1 MYVSPQIVVGF
12 HGCDRTVADLV
23 IQQNTHLSS
32 SENKYDWL
40 GHGIYFWEGS
50 YERAYLWAKNSSKV
64 PNPAVIGAFIRLG
77 NCLDLLDTAKI
88 EYLKLGYEILEQ
100 EANKLKVDLP
110 QNKSF
115 RNGISFNR
123 ELDCE
128 VIQRI
133 HQFNNELIANRLDLP
148 NTEGENKG
156 RIQCHP
162 DFIDSVR
169 GMFPEGDEVYPG
181 AGFLSQNHIQLCIVN
196 PNCIIGYFN
205 PINQNDD
212 YKKFSG

>member
-1 MYVSPQIVVGF
+1 MYISPQIVVGF
-12 HGCDRTVADLV
+12 HGCDLSTFDQV
-23 IQQNTHLSS
+23 IQQNIHLSS
-32 SENKYDWL
+32 SANKYDWL

-50 YERAYLWAKNSSKV
+50 YERAFSWAENNSKV
-64 PNPAVIGAFIRLG
+64 SEPAVIGAFIRLG
-77 NCLDLLDTAKI
+77 NCLDLLDTANI
-88 EYLKLGYEILEQ
+88 DFLQLGYQVLKQ
-100 EANKLKVDLP
+100 EVTNLGKNLP

-128 VIQRI
+128 VIQRL
-133 HQFNNELIANRLDLP
+133 HHFNNEMIANNLQLP
-148 NTEGENKG
+148 NLDGENRKL
-156 RIQCHP
+156 IQRHP
-162 DFIDSVR
+162 NFIDSVR

-205 PINQNDD
+205 PIAVNDD
-212 YKKFSG
+212 YKQF

>member
-12 HGCDRTVADLV
+12 HGCDRSTLEKV
-23 IQQNTHLSS
+23 IQQNIHLSS

-50 YERAYLWAKNSSKV
+50 YERALNWARNSSKV
-64 PNPAVIGAFIRLG
+64 SNPAVIGAFIRLG
-77 NCLDLLDTAKI
+77 NCLDLLDTEKI
-88 EYLKLGYEILEQ
+88 DYLKLGYEILEK
-100 EANKLKVDLP
+100 EVTALNKALP
-110 QNKSF
+110 KNKSF

-123 ELDCE
+123 ELDCQ

-133 HQFNNELIANRLDLP
+133 HWFNNQQIAQSLNLQDIEGKKMIEIQRHP
-148 NTEGENKG
+148 N
-156 RIQCHP
+156 
-162 DFIDSVR
+162 FIDSVR

-196 PNCIIGYFN
+196 PNCIIGYFD
-205 PINQNDD
+205 PITQNKD
-212 YKKFSG
+212 YKTF

>member
-12 HGCDRTVADLV
+12 HGCDRFTSDRV
-23 IQQNTHLSS
+23 IQQNTHLSN

-50 YERAYLWAKNSSKV
+50 YERALDWAKSSNRV
-64 PNPAVIGAFIRLG
+64 SEPSVIGAFIRLG

-88 EYLKLGYEILEQ
+88 DYLKLGYAILEK
-100 EANKLKVDLP
+100 EVASLGKALP
-110 QNKSF
+110 KNKSF

-133 HQFNNELIANRLDLP
+133 HRLNSEVIAESLNLP
-148 NTEGENKG
+148 NTEGENTIE
-156 RIQCHP
+156 IQRHP
-162 DFIDSVR
+162 NFIDSVR

-205 PINQNDD
+205 PIAENDD
-212 YKKFSG
+212 YKKF

>member
-12 HGCDRTVADLV
+12 HGCDRSTSDRV
-23 IQQNTHLSS
+23 IQQNTHLSN

-50 YERAYLWAKNSSKV
+50 YERALDWAKSSDRV
-64 PNPAVIGAFIRLG
+64 SEPSVIGAFIRLG

-88 EYLKLGYEILEQ
+88 DYLKLGYAILEK
-100 EANKLKVDLP
+100 EVASLGKALP
-110 QNKSF
+110 KNKSF

-133 HQFNNELIANRLDLP
+133 YRLNNEVIAESLNLP
-148 NTEGENKG
+148 NTEGKNKIE
-156 RIQCHP
+156 IQRHHN
-162 DFIDSVR
+162 FIDSVR

-205 PINQNDD
+205 PIAENDD
-212 YKKFSG
+212 YKKF

>member
-12 HGCDRTVADLV
+12 HGCDRSTADRI

-50 YERAYLWAKNSSKV
+50 YERALDWAKNSSKV
-64 PNPAVIGAFIRLG
+64 SNPAVIGAFIQLG

-88 EYLKLGYEILEQ
+88 EYLKLGYKILEK
-100 EANKLKVDLP
+100 EANKLQIALP

-148 NTEGENKG
+148 NTEGEN
-156 RIQCHP
+156 RVVIQRHH

-169 GMFPEGDEVYPG
+169 GMFPEGNEVYPG

>member
-1 MYVSPQIVVGF
+1 VYVSPQIVVGF
-12 HGCDRTVADLV
+12 HGCDRSTSDRV
-23 IQQNTHLSS
+23 IQQNIHLSS

-50 YERAYLWAKNSSKV
+50 YERALDWAINSNNVSE
-64 PNPAVIGAFIRLG
+64 PSVIGAFIRLG

-88 EYLKLGYEILEQ
+88 DYLKLGYEILEK
-100 EANKLKVDLP
+100 EITSLGKALP

-115 RNGISFNR
+115 LNGISFNR

-133 HQFNNELIANRLDLP
+133 HRLNNEVIAQSLKLP
-148 NTEGENKG
+148 DMEGENKKL
-156 RIQCHP
+156 IQCHP
-162 DFIDSVR
+162 NFIDSVR

-181 AGFLSQNHIQLCIVN
+181 AGFLSQNHIQLCIIN

-205 PINQNDD
+205 PIPENDD
-212 YKKFSG
+212 YKKFLG

>member
-12 HGCDRTVADLV
+12 HGCDRTIADKV

-50 YERAYLWAKNSSKV
+50 YERAFDCAKNSSKV
-64 PNPAVIGAFIRLG
+64 SNPAVIGAFIRLG

-100 EANKLKVDLP
+100 EANKLQIALP
-110 QNKSF
+110 KNKSF

-133 HQFNNELIANRLDLP
+133 HQFNNELIANRLNLL
-148 NTEGENKG
+148 NIEGENKIQ
-156 RIQCHP
+156 IQCHP

-205 PINQNDD
+205 PIKQNED

>member
-12 HGCDRTVADLV
+12 HGCDRTVADKV
-23 IQQNTHLSS
+23 IQQNAHLSS

-50 YERAYLWAKNSSKV
+50 YERAYSWAKNSSKV
-64 PNPAVIGAFIRLG
+64 SNPAVIGAFIRLG
-77 NCLDLLDTAKI
+77 NCLDLLDTVKI
-88 EYLKLGYEILEQ
+88 EYLKLGYEILAQ
-100 EANKLKVDLP
+100 EANKLQIALP

-148 NTEGENKG
+148 DVEGENRVKV
-156 RIQCHP
+156 QCHP

-205 PINQNDD
+205 PIDQNDD
-212 YKKFSG
+212 YKKFLG